1 MKKLAKL
8 EVDTLRRIN
17 RLCDLGARP
26 PVIEALL
33 PTVTDSLIR
42 SQWQAIQQK
51 TPPKGR
57 LPILIDWYFSNYQVK
72 LQSSFIAAIFKR
84 TNVADVHYVDGYITS
99 YERYLEVFE
108 SPALSFDRA
117 WYLIRALNADL
128 ITTVTC
134 RECGSEYIHNPHS
147 QIDHRTCPC
156 CRVYGLNKNP
166 RKRADVQAAPILN
179 LKPRQQPLFSN
190 VRTTEKHVLT

>member
-1 MKKLAKL
+1 MKKPAKL
-8 EVDTLRRIN
+8 EVETLRRIN
-17 RLCDLGARP
+17 RLCEIGARP

-33 PTVTDSLIR
+33 PAAPDALIR

-72 LQSSFIAAIFKR
+72 LQSSYIVAIFKR
-84 TNVADVHYVDGYITS
+84 TNMADVHYVDGYITS
-99 YERYLEVFE
+99 YEKYLEVFDN
-108 SPALSFDRA
+108 PALSFDRT
-117 WYLIRALNADL
+117 WYLIRALSAQL

-134 RECGSEYIHNPHS
+134 NECGSEYIHNPHS

-156 CRVYGLNKNP
+156 CRVYGLNKSP
-166 RKRADVQAAPILN
+166 RKRADVQAAPILRMQH
-179 LKPRQQPLFSN
+179 PQQHLFSQ
-190 VRTTEKHVLT
+190 VRTTEKRVLT